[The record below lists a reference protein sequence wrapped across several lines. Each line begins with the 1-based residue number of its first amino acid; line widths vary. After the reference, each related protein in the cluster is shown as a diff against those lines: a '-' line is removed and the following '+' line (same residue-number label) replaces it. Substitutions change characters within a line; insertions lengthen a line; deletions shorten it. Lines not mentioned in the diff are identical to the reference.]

1 MTMTLTRSTFLKMWV
16 IQTVVFLIVY
26 SNIPRLMGKSG
37 DKTGNANQ
45 IVTIEGNKKF
55 IDI

>member
-16 IQTVVFLIVY
+16 IQTVIFLIVY